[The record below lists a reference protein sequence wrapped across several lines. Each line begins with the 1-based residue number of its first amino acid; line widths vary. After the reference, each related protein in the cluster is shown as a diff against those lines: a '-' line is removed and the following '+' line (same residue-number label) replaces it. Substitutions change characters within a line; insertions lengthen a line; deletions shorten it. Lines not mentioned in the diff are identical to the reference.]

1 MKFFFVAF
9 AFTLI
14 TWVCSYFFHKKQL
27 DSAINSTNKIKNC
40 GYLLGIESTK
50 VRFSQEYFVIQNNQ
64 KEIDK
69 FNFDPEFDVH
79 QNIKYS
85 GEIRQG
91 EKICYE
97 YTYIHTYMDTIKI
110 LSVHDKFHRTLI
122 LSGFCLLKIAKI
134 SLSSSFFP
142 KPIKR

>member
-14 TWVCSYFFHKKQL
+14 TWVCSDFFHKKQL
-27 DSAINSTNKIKNC
+27 YSAINSTNKIKNC
-40 GYLLGIESTK
+40 GYLLGIKSTK
-50 VRFSQEYFVIQNNQ
+50 ARFSQEYFVIQNNQ

-85 GEIRQG
+85 GDIKQG

-97 YTYIHTYMDTIKI
+97 YTYIHAYMDTIKI
-110 LSVHDKFHRTLI
+110 LTNMKKVNN
-122 LSGFCLLKIAKI
+122 
-134 SLSSSFFP
+134 FP
-142 KPIKR
+142 